1 MGRRTSALVHLPP
14 DVLIPA
20 RLAEPFATRFVA
32 LGTAGETHVVDPQVG
47 VSLLAF
53 GELILVYGPAAF
65 LGLGAIGVGLSGF
78 FDGLV
83 SGGGRSGGGQTGG
96 SRRELVVEE
105 PALVFPEVTAVRVNG
120 NGGSGGDSGG
130 DDNDGGDVI
139 NGEGR

>member
-83 SGGGRSGGGQTGG
+83 SGGGRSGGGQT
-96 SRRELVVEE
+96 
-105 PALVFPEVTAVRVNG
+105 EVTAVRVNG